1 MQIICVTHF
10 ESRNSATHVSVDW
23 FVRSPAPTSLPAPF
37 VHPFGL
43 STVARKFMLICTF
56 RNGTAAQL
64 HTRTHT
70 HIWYLN
76 PSRTWPKY
84 TNSHAALHAK
94 QSWESCQRFQLWY
107 VWNLPSPIS
116 SIFNL
121 PSWECRCCLFWHL
134 IKRNHRF
141 VDAEIFYS
149 FRSGFCLSGLRH
161 KLHLIAPGG
170 DRTPIRVAT
179 NRLGPASIFKFMAH
193 LKLIQFCLMPLS
205 QPPGRRPWISWI
217 SPHIQICFICCH
229 IAV

>member
-1 MQIICVTHF
+1 M
-10 ESRNSATHVSVDW
+10 W
-23 FVRSPAPTSLPAPF
+23 PTSSQEILRLTCPSTGLFARQPLPARLPACS
-37 VHPFGL
+37 VCPSVWL
-43 STVARKFMLICTF
+43 IDSSTKIHV
-56 RNGTAAQL
+56 NL
-64 HTRTHT
+64 HISKWNSSTITHTHT

-107 VWNLPSPIS
+107 VRNLPSPIS

-121 PSWECRCCLFWHL
+121 QSWECRCCLFWHL